1 MHKMNLSKNKDKT
14 FAINIRLRE
23 RDLRQLDRF
32 AKRNGWS
39 RTYAIEELIHEK
51 CNVHTGRPPKIV
63 PRRKD
68 KPAYSPPVELLTYE
82 QVAEELQV
90 SKSAVR
96 KWVHSGKIKNNSLG
110 HKIKRIRRDV
120 LNDFLNERLG

>member
-1 MHKMNLSKNKDKT
+1 MNLSKNKDKT

-32 AKRNGWS
+32 AKRNAWS

-51 CNVHTGRPPKIV
+51 CNLHTGRPPKIV
-63 PRRKD
+63 PRRKE

-90 SKSAVR
+90 SISAVR
-96 KWVHSGKIKNNSLG
+96 KLVHTNKIKCISIG

-120 LNDFLNERLG
+120 LNDFLNQRLV